1 MEKKKLEVEKLRRNL
16 LSGMDFDD
24 GVVTGM
30 RCACPGQQ
38 FFGHSSHRSCTSPLS
53 ELGIHCAGPA
63 SKSLYFGPP
72 TLAKAGPTHPLCLRW
87 VRPYCF

>member
-30 RCACPGQQ
+30 R
-38 FFGHSSHRSCTSPLS
+38 
-53 ELGIHCAGPA
+53 
-63 SKSLYFGPP
+63 
-72 TLAKAGPTHPLCLRW
+72 
-87 VRPYCF
+87 